1 MSLSFDRILMDA
13 IVLTNN
19 IKKNEALADKV
30 ADDAE
35 LSYLELESMQQV
47 NIKNKVFATF

>member
-1 MSLSFDRILMDA
+1 M
-13 IVLTNN
+13 LTTN

-35 LSYLELESMQQV
+35 LSHLALESMQQV
-47 NIKNKVFATF
+47 NVKLDIGTF